1 MKSSYLNNNI
11 KSILA
16 IIIVTAALG
25 YFFAVTA
32 GGVKADS
39 QITIAIVSVL
49 SSATGYYFGSSAGSA
64 KKDDTIAASMANQKT
79 GGDQPAPDETH

>member
-1 MKSSYLNNNI
+1 MKTTYLNNNI

-16 IIIVTAALG
+16 IIIVTAALA
-25 YFFAVTA
+25 YFFLVTIKE
-32 GGVKADS
+32 VKGND

-64 KKDDTIAASMANQKT
+64 KKDDTIAANMANQTADK
-79 GGDQPAPDETH
+79 